1 MLNLALV
8 QIREALA
15 QVPYIA
21 RINHQDDYERAL
33 TLMDELVDDYDTNKQ
48 LIELLETSIE
58 RWEDGAYEFADLNKA
73 VAGIEPGIA
82 ALKTLMSQHRL
93 GAADLPELGSKSN
106 VSKLLNAAKG
116 KRLTRQHIE
125 ALSKRFGVSPA
136 LFF

>member
-48 LIELLETSIE
+48 LIELLATLTIPSYE
-58 RWEDGAYEFADLNKA
+58 RG
-73 VAGIEPGIA
+73 VA
-82 ALKTLMSQHRL
+82 RL
-93 GAADLPELGSKSN
+93 LRYDRHP
-106 VSKLLNAAKG
+106 
-116 KRLTRQHIE
+116 
-125 ALSKRFGVSPA
+125 
-136 LFF
+136 

>member
-48 LIELLETSIE
+48 LIELLATSIE
-58 RWEDGAYEFADLNKA
+58 RWEAAFFKIVVAQSCFKQPLFAPARVSRAAPDLA
-73 VAGIEPGIA
+73 
-82 ALKTLMSQHRL
+82 SRHR
-93 GAADLPELGSKSN
+93 
-106 VSKLLNAAKG
+106 
-116 KRLTRQHIE
+116 
-125 ALSKRFGVSPA
+125 
-136 LFF
+136 